1 MPNLI
6 VILFSI
12 LYPVFIV
19 GFNCKGCVWEREYE
33 DFSKLKT
40 EEFSLVARRIS
51 RNDACALH
59 MTGMWRVNT
68 METVVFRDLLA
79 GKAFPQDTCK
89 TFYFAKLSN
98 LIHTFCTHIIY
109 IHITH
114 KCWEVLL
121 RENLSHKS
129 WELEIVISTY
139 LYTFVCGFFSTP
151 TSPFPYHWEVYSPNT
166 YHTISECQ
174 VRIWCRWKV
183 LEEARFWQMQSGVL
197 RDPES

>member
-1 MPNLI
+1 MMHVPCTWLECEE
-6 VILFSI
+6 SI
-12 LYPVFIV
+12 Q
-19 GFNCKGCVWEREYE
+19 
-33 DFSKLKT
+33 
-40 EEFSLVARRIS
+40 
-51 RNDACALH
+51 
-59 MTGMWRVNT
+59 

-151 TSPFPYHWEVYSPNT
+151 TSPFPYHWEVDSPNT

-174 VRIWCRWKV
+174 VRIWCRWEV